1 METAINHQSVE
12 NLLQN
17 YEDLSIIMAY
27 ILSMLDQRIQ
37 TRIVF
42 SFMFIFFSSSAN
54 LNHWVSLRP

>member
-42 SFMFIFFSSSAN
+42 SFVFIFFSSSAN

>member
-17 YEDLSIIMAY
+17 YEDLSIIIAY
-27 ILSMLDQRIQ
+27 LLSMLDQRIQ

-42 SFMFIFFSSSAN
+42 SFVFIFFSSSAN
-54 LNHWVSLRP
+54 LNHW